1 VHKSGKHKIRDVKV
15 TSNNTVI
22 LESDATYK
30 RNKQILPLAVV
41 LDQLNYKDG
50 LKSVASSV
58 LFFRVR
64 KTG

>member
-1 VHKSGKHKIRDVKV
+1 VHKSGKHKIRDVTV
-15 TSNNTVI
+15 TSNSKAI

-41 LDQLNYKDG
+41 FDQLNYKDG

-58 LFFRVR
+58 PFF
-64 KTG
+64 